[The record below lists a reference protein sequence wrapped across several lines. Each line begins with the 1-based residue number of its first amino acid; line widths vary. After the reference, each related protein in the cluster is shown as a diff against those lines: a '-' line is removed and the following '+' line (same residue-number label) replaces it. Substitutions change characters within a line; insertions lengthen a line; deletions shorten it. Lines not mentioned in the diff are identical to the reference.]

1 MNCSRFASLLFFA
14 FFLSC
19 KGIGRAQ
26 GLFVPQ
32 TLAPQGT
39 QDCLQKIRALQQPLR
54 VLYVAA
60 HPDDENTRLLA
71 YFSKGRN
78 ADVRYLSLTHGEG
91 GQNLMGPDVGT
102 PLGAIRTQELYAA
115 RRVDGAQQ
123 LFGPCADF
131 GYSKS
136 ADETWKK
143 WDAQTTTAEM
153 VGVIRSFQP
162 HVVITRFSPDPAAT
176 HGHHTASAQAALWAV
191 DSAQLSGYKPSLGKP
206 WKVAQ
211 TVWNTSSWFF
221 ASGKMDTTALRWVDV
236 GEWHPEVGQS
246 FGEIAAASRSMHKSQ
261 GFGSAATR
269 GRQKE
274 YFQLLRGEWPTQGV
288 FVQPHTEESL
298 PKPIYDALSAA
309 AQALNEGNWDLARKK
324 AEWAYI
330 QWSKITDRPACEKSE
345 FAELLTALWGLQWEV
360 RGPLHAVQ
368 GQAMEVTWR
377 GLARVSGV
385 EFTVGTRSW
394 SFPLDALGTENFSYR
409 IATGHDSVRVN
420 RGNISLELPM
430 EVFCAEVDP
439 LEGERYT
446 KTFIKPIYTVDL
458 KVNKIAFSIDS
469 IQRITATVVSSN
481 GKALGSGF
489 LVWNA
494 VYREVPGGPALA
506 EFRDSVPVFSD
517 KISTT
522 IYPAFRVPSNFPIG
536 HAEVSVAFV
545 PSSGGRFDQSWNE
558 LNYRHLPRIGYPLPA
573 RVQWAV
579 LPYLPL
585 PLTVG
590 VLSGSG
596 DAAADALRSLGHNVV
611 ELAPDAAPT
620 LNYNDM
626 DALVIGVR
634 AANVH
639 RDVWSSWE
647 TVAMDLAKSGKTVLI
662 QYQTTADLPESFL
675 REIGFA
681 LGRSRVTD
689 EEAPIKVVQAN
700 HSYFNYP
707 FALNEFT
714 WAGWTQERSL
724 YHAEMKGTQGRSLL
738 SSHDPGEA
746 DHPGLLVEYP
756 VGKGRIVYC
765 GLALFRQWPAGVPG
779 SFELLA
785 NLVHPIETAK

>member
-1 MNCSRFASLLFFA
+1 
-14 FFLSC
+14 
-19 KGIGRAQ
+19 
-26 GLFVPQ
+26 
-32 TLAPQGT
+32 
-39 QDCLQKIRALQQPLR
+39 
-54 VLYVAA
+54 
-60 HPDDENTRLLA
+60 
-71 YFSKGRN
+71 
-78 ADVRYLSLTHGEG
+78 
-91 GQNLMGPDVGT
+91 
-102 PLGAIRTQELYAA
+102 
-115 RRVDGAQQ
+115 
-123 LFGPCADF
+123 
-131 GYSKS
+131 
-136 ADETWKK
+136 
-143 WDAQTTTAEM
+143 
-153 VGVIRSFQP
+153 
-162 HVVITRFSPDPAAT
+162 
-176 HGHHTASAQAALWAV
+176 
-191 DSAQLSGYKPSLGKP
+191 
-206 WKVAQ
+206 
-211 TVWNTSSWFF
+211 
-221 ASGKMDTTALRWVDV
+221 
-236 GEWHPEVGQS
+236 
-246 FGEIAAASRSMHKSQ
+246 
-261 GFGSAATR
+261 
-269 GRQKE
+269 
-274 YFQLLRGEWPTQGV
+274 
-288 FVQPHTEESL
+288 
-298 PKPIYDALSAA
+298 
-309 AQALNEGNWDLARKK
+309 
-324 AEWAYI
+324 
-330 QWSKITDRPACEKSE
+330 
-345 FAELLTALWGLQWEV
+345 
-360 RGPLHAVQ
+360 
-368 GQAMEVTWR
+368 
-377 GLARVSGV
+377 
-385 EFTVGTRSW
+385 
-394 SFPLDALGTENFSYR
+394 
-409 IATGHDSVRVN
+409 
-420 RGNISLELPM
+420 M
-430 EVFCAEVDP
+430 EVFYAEVDP

-469 IQRITATVVSSN
+469 IQRITATIASSN
-481 GKALGSGF
+481 GNALGSGF

-611 ELAPDAAPT
+611 ELAPGAAPT
-620 LNYNDM
+620 LNYNDL

-675 REIGFA
+675 REIGFS

-765 GLALFRQWPAGVPG
+765 GLALFRQWPAAVPG